1 MKPVFTITLVIG
13 AIFSLVGALMAYVIA
28 YEEYSH
34 HYADKKK
41 PFHHAMQTAIFTFC
55 VFLVLSIIV
64 GFSLNRLFKS

>member
-1 MKPVFTITLVIG
+1 MKPIFIITLVIG

-34 HYADKKK
+34 HYTDKRK
-41 PFHHAMQTAIFTFC
+41 PFQHAMQTAVFTFV

-64 GFSLNRLFKS
+64 GLSLNVLFRS